1 MADGIDLGQLFAYDR
16 WANHEALA
24 SIAATGSAP
33 PRALAVLAHIAGAEW
48 LWWTRVQRSPS
59 RLSVWPTLTLEQCA
73 AELRA
78 VSDAWGRYVS
88 SLAPGGLASPV
99 SYTNSL
105 GEAWTS
111 SVRDILLHVVLHSAY
126 HRGQIATAVRAS
138 GHEPAYTDLVH
149 AVRQGLIE

>member
-24 SIAATGSAP
+24 SIAAGGSA

-59 RLSVWPTLTLEQCA
+59 RLSVWPTLTLDQCA

-78 VSDAWGRYVS
+78 VSDVWGLYVS

-99 SYTNSL
+99 SYTNSR

-126 HRGQIATAVRAS
+126 HRGQVATAVRAS
-138 GHEPAYTDLVH
+138 GHEPAYTDFVH

>member
-1 MADGIDLGQLFAYDR
+1 MASEIDLGQLIAYDR
-16 WANHEALA
+16 WANQEALA
-24 SIAATGSAP
+24 SVAAAGSAP
-33 PRALAVLAHIAGAEW
+33 PRALALLAHIAGAEW
-48 LWWTRVQRSPS
+48 LWWTRVQPSPS
-59 RLSVWPTLTLEQCA
+59 RLIVWPTLTLDQCA

-78 VSDAWGRYVS
+78 VSDVWEPYVAN
-88 SLAPGGLASPV
+88 LGPGGLASPV
-99 SYTNSL
+99 SYTNSR

-138 GHEPAYTDLVH
+138 GHEPAYTDFVH